1 MIDGR
6 IATLTKERTIL
17 NVKKKRQKPLYDA
30 LQLNAMYADRDTEAF
45 PLTVEEQE
53 KLKKAH
59 EILQNHSIDILNTER
74 NTLYADLVRQN
85 CDLRALKIEQNLC
98 KRILTERTQIERKLK
113 PYLTEDRELRKETLE
128 YER

>member
-1 MIDGR
+1 MW
-6 IATLTKERTIL
+6 KERTIL

-30 LQLNAMYADRDTEAF
+30 LQLSAMYADRDTDAF
-45 PLTVEEQE
+45 PLTVGEQE
-53 KLKKAH
+53 KIEKSF

-74 NTLYADLVRQN
+74 NTLYAELAKRN
-85 CDLRALKIEQNLC
+85 RDLRALKIEQNLC
-98 KRILTERTQIERKLK
+98 KRILAEGPQMERKLK

>member
-1 MIDGR
+1 
-6 IATLTKERTIL
+6 
-17 NVKKKRQKPLYDA
+17 
-30 LQLNAMYADRDTEAF
+30 MYADRDTDAF

-53 KLKKAH
+53 KIEKSF

-98 KRILTERTQIERKLK
+98 KRILTERPQIERKLK

-128 YER
+128 NER

>member
-1 MIDGR
+1 MNITPSD
-6 IATLTKERTIL
+6 
-17 NVKKKRQKPLYDA
+17 
-30 LQLNAMYADRDTEAF
+30 AF

-53 KLKKAH
+53 KFKKAH
-59 EILQNHSIDILNTER
+59 EILQNHSIDILNNER

-98 KRILTERTQIERKLK
+98 KRILVERPQIERKLK
-113 PYLTEDRELRKETLE
+113 PYLTEDRELRKETFE